1 MRRVIRHARVA
12 LCALAAAVLSGC
24 IQSSTLI
31 KMKPD
36 GSGTIEQ
43 TMTMSAEAISQLTAL
58 SAMSDDKDKDKKK
71 AGGLDDLFSDA
82 DARTAASKLGE
93 GVTFVSSQKID
104 TAERKGMKAVYAFTD
119 IRKLKVDE
127 VSMPGGGAASGA
139 GSMAPKDPPM
149 TFSFQQLPSGNGLLT
164 INQPGIEKAMTEAGS
179 KPKPAANQPDPK
191 MAAAGLEMAKQFL
204 KGLKI
209 DIAVQ
214 VPRVVKTNS
223 SYVSGGTVTLLS
235 MDFDQVLANP
245 ALMDRMNNAKTL
257 ADTKALLKDVKGFKV
272 NLEPSL
278 SIEFAGR

>member
-1 MRRVIRHARVA
+1 
-12 LCALAAAVLSGC
+12 
-24 IQSSTLI
+24 
-31 KMKPD
+31 MKPD

-43 TMTMSAEAISQLTAL
+43 TMTMSAEAIGQLSAL
-58 SAMSDDKDKDKKK
+58 SAMSDDKNNKK

-82 DARTAASKLGE
+82 DARAAASKLGE
-93 GVTFVSSQKID
+93 GVTFVSSRKID
-104 TAERKGMKAVYAFTD
+104 TADRKGLAAVYAFTD
-119 IRKLKVDE
+119 IRKLRVNE
-127 VSMPGGGAASGA
+127 VSMPGGADAGA

-164 INQPGIEKAMTEAGS
+164 IKQPGIEKAIADAGNRS
-179 KPKPAANQPDPK
+179 QPAAGQPDAK
-191 MAAAGLEMAKQFL
+191 MAAAGLEMARQFL

-223 SYVSGGTVTLLS
+223 PYVAGGTVTLLS
-235 MDFDQVLANP
+235 MDFDQVLMNP
-245 ALMDRMNNAKTL
+245 ALMDRMNSAKTL